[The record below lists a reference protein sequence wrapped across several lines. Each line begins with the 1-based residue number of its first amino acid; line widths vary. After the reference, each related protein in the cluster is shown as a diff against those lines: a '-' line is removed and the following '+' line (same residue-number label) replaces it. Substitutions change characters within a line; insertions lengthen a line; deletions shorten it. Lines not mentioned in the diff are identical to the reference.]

1 MSIYG
6 LQTLDSLRKVHGSM
20 NGVLIDGFVGIGEL
34 SRGNRA
40 HQSFILNGRLIKS
53 PLLASALE
61 EACKQRI
68 MIGRFPMCI
77 LHLTMPFEST
87 DVNVHPNKW
96 EVRFQNEAGIRQ
108 AVFTLVSEALLEA
121 TPLAHPIPLFQSEAP
136 STPAVVVTEHTHVEP
151 SEPVSHPGVPV
162 PPVTSA
168 EAAYQYPKQVTPQI
182 SSPAASTAHSASA
195 QPSPSIASGFI
206 PRSAP
211 ENNLYSAS
219 TGAIRSVVSTP
230 KPQIP
235 VLEHKQTTDSPKSS
249 TVQNAP

>member
-61 EACKQRI
+61 EACKQRV

-77 LHLTMPFEST
+77 LHLTMPFEAT

-108 AVFTLVSEALLEA
+108 AMFTLVSEALQED
-121 TPLAHPIPLFQSEAP
+121 TPLAHPIPLFQSTPP
-136 STPAVVVTEHTHVEP
+136 STPAVVVTEYTHIESSATPAIPAIPGPDEKTAETTYRYPLHSTEQSP
-151 SEPVSHPGVPV
+151 SAGV
-162 PPVTSA
+162 A
-168 EAAYQYPKQVTPQI
+168 
-182 SSPAASTAHSASA
+182 TAHS
-195 QPSPSIASGFI
+195 PSTPAKPSIASGFI
-206 PRSAP
+206 PRTSTDDI
-211 ENNLYSAS
+211 LYSAS
-219 TGAIRSVVSTP
+219 SGASSAQKLQTP
-230 KPQIP
+230 I
-235 VLEHKQTTDSPKSS
+235 LNPK
-249 TVQNAP
+249 